1 MPKSRRRSVFVG
13 HPSRQSIQI
22 GGKYVNLSAISRQ
35 QNIDH
40 SYLSRIFS
48 GERIP
53 RITHAR
59 KIALAIGM
67 GLEEFLDAL
76 ESRWKGLGQGTDDEY
91 TDTCWKCRGKG
102 GACIACGGTG
112 KV

>member
-1 MPKSRRRSVFVG
+1 MFVG
-13 HPSRQSIQI
+13 RPSRQPIQI

-59 KIALAIGM
+59 KIAL
-67 GLEEFLDAL
+67 
-76 ESRWKGLGQGTDDEY
+76 
-91 TDTCWKCRGKG
+91 
-102 GACIACGGTG
+102 GACLRIAEQIARAAAP
-112 KV
+112 